1 MSEVSTRPARI
12 AGATIKKSSLTYDFP
27 FIRTWRVGEI
37 DYKDLNITGRNLIYT
52 YKDNKKTV
60 VFNNTNYIFNGIL
73 LTKQGDIFSATNR
86 TGLSIMIECESEKNK
101 EEKLFITIPCKRSN
115 VTSKSLKSLID
126 SGVNI
131 DKNVDIAVD
140 VNGFIPNTDYYYYT
154 YLDAANTYDKLFV
167 VYDDSEVTISTADFD
182 SSIIDNLQT
191 VAGNYAF
198 PILEQYKV
206 SQSEMPAIRKP
217 LDVVESEDIYI
228 DCSPEGDAN
237 TRIIKPKRVFA
248 IKKMDLFGLDAV
260 EGYGKVFAFMFIAAF
275 VLASVVYC
283 GNTIHKIFSSGTK
296 NKNGNRNNDTSDV
309 NRMDKFKKFASALLK
324 NKALLPFICVVY
336 FLQIGI
342 LLARGPIMNE
352 ERDSF
357 LKGLYSNNGTGIY
370 ILFSLLS
377 LFIGMAIYEKMANM
391 ITFIYAGFSG
401 GAMIGLRELV
411 LSSEY
416 KPDYHDIVLFS
427 IASSLLYTLYQT
439 ISKSDSG
446 SEGNTQ
452 DNAQDNAQGNA

>member
-126 SGVNI
+126 NGVNI

-182 SSIIDNLQT
+182 SSIINNLQT

-260 EGYGKVFAFMFIAAF
+260 EGYGKVFAFLFIAAF
-275 VLASVVYC
+275 VLASVVYG
-283 GNTIHKIFSSGTK
+283 GNSIQQIFSSDTENENKDSLSETLAKIASAIYK
-296 NKNGNRNNDTSDV
+296 NKE
-309 NRMDKFKKFASALLK
+309 ALI
-324 NKALLPFICVVY
+324 PFICLVY
-336 FLQIGI
+336 FLQIGM

-377 LFIGMAIYEKMANM
+377 ALLILFIWRSTNPYSTKQTLILVFLGVAVSSI
-391 ITFIYAGFSG
+391 
-401 GAMIGLRELV
+401 GAMIFLRDVV

-416 KPDYHDIVLFS
+416 QPDYRDIVLFS
-427 IASSLLYTLYQT
+427 IAVSLLYTLYQA
-439 ISKSDSG
+439 ISKPDNV
-446 SEGNTQ
+446 SEANTEVN
-452 DNAQDNAQGNA
+452 D

>member
-182 SSIIDNLQT
+182 SSIINNLQT

-260 EGYGKVFAFMFIAAF
+260 EGYGKVFAFMSIAAF

-283 GNTIHKIFSSGTK
+283 GNSIQQIFSSD
-296 NKNGNRNNDTSDV
+296 NNNNDTQDNPSRK
-309 NRMDKFKKFASALLK
+309 NFKDSLGEIASALLK

-336 FLQIGI
+336 FLQIGM

-391 ITFIYAGFSG
+391 TTFIYAGFSG
-401 GAMIGLRELV
+401 GAMIFLRELV

-439 ISKSDSG
+439 IPKSDSVPG
-446 SEGNTQ
+446 VNTESTET
-452 DNAQDNAQGNA
+452 NNS

>member
-275 VLASVVYC
+275 VSTVVYYIQQIFLSDT
-283 GNTIHKIFSSGTK
+283 GNE
-296 NKNGNRNNDTSDV
+296 NKNVFCETIYKIATAVNN
-309 NRMDKFKKFASALLK
+309 NKEALI
-324 NKALLPFICVVY
+324 PFICVVY
-336 FLQIGI
+336 FLNICF
-342 LLARGPIMNE
+342 LLTRGPIMKE
-352 ERDSF
+352 EMDSM

-370 ILFSLLS
+370 ILFSLLT
-377 LFIGMAIYEKMANM
+377 LCICGFIATIMVINDRNLVQYYGISCLIFMLL
-391 ITFIYAGFSG
+391 SG
-401 GAMIGLRELV
+401 GAMIFLRDIV

-427 IASSLLYTLYQT
+427 IAVSLLYTLYQT
-439 ISKSDSG
+439 IPKSDRVP
-446 SEGNTQ
+446 EGNAEPITE
-452 DNAQDNAQGNA
+452 GNV

>member
-126 SGVNI
+126 NGVNI

-182 SSIIDNLQT
+182 SSIINNLQT

-260 EGYGKVFAFMFIAAF
+260 EGYGKVFAFLFIAAF
-275 VLASVVYC
+275 VLASVVYG
-283 GNTIHKIFSSGTK
+283 GNSIQQIFSSDTENENKDSVYETLRKIASAVYK
-296 NKNGNRNNDTSDV
+296 NKE
-309 NRMDKFKKFASALLK
+309 ALI
-324 NKALLPFICVVY
+324 PFICVVY
-336 FLQIGI
+336 FLQIGM

-377 LFIGMAIYEKMANM
+377 ALLSVFIWRSNQYSILVFLGVAL
-391 ITFIYAGFSG
+391 FSG
-401 GAMIGLRELV
+401 VGMIGLREFV

-416 KPDYHDIVLFS
+416 QPDYRDIVLFS
-427 IASSLLYTLYQT
+427 IAVSLLYTLYQT
-439 ISKSDSG
+439 IPKSDSVPG
-446 SEGNTQ
+446 GNTEYTEPNN
-452 DNAQDNAQGNA
+452 D